1 MKAFIVVLLALVTMA
16 AAADVHRRLF
26 LRKCV
31 MSVAISQKSL
41 MISFPGVILS
51 LSLCSSFPACS
62 SLSFFFFNTENKADL
77 FYNDNGDRYNGNI
90 LAIFPP
96 LLN

>member
-51 LSLCSSFPACS
+51 LSVLLFLLVHLSLFSFS
-62 SLSFFFFNTENKADL
+62 
-77 FYNDNGDRYNGNI
+77 I
-90 LAIFPP
+90 LRTKQTYFIMTMEIDIMATS
-96 LLN
+96 